1 MHGPRLGLTW
11 IFAVMLTA
19 VTAAAD
25 DPRRRPCRA
34 RFPGATPPPPPA
46 TKPADPAAP
55 APTTAKPAPGPVT
68 PNPAS
73 TSQGGAAAFVYPG
86 AEFLS
91 SFDAG
96 RDQRFYLYGTN
107 APFAEIVQYYK
118 GALKAGGGRE
128 LMKTPAMQQFDIGRF
143 DEDTMAYPPSVVV
156 KDYTWNNS
164 AGYLFVN
171 GTTEKRFKTIIQ
183 IVPPRISSRSN
194 TDRTTISR
202 TDLTPASLR
211 KTSGVQLID

>member
-1 MHGPRLGLTW
+1 MHGPGLGPTW

-19 VTAAAD
+19 VTAAQTSQVPPV
-25 DPRRRPCRA
+25 PRP
-34 RFPGATPPPPPA
+34 FPGATPAQPSA
-46 TKPADPAAP
+46 NKPADPAAP
-55 APTTAKPAPGPVT
+55 APTTAKPAPPPVT
-68 PNPAS
+68 PNPAN
-73 TSQGGAAAFVYPG
+73 TAQNGAAAFVYPG

-107 APFAEIVQYYK
+107 ASFAEIVLYYK
-118 GALKAGGGRE
+118 GALKTGGGRE

-183 IVPPRISSRSN
+183 IVPPKN
-194 TDRTTISR
+194 
-202 TDLTPASLR
+202 
-211 KTSGVQLID
+211 

>member
-11 IFAVMLTA
+11 TFGVLLAAV
-19 VTAAAD
+19 AAAQTSQAPPV
-25 DPRRRPCRA
+25 PRP
-34 RFPGATPPPPPA
+34 FPGATAQPPA
-46 TKPADPAAP
+46 TKPADPAT
-55 APTTAKPAPGPVT
+55 PTTAKPSPGT
-68 PNPAS
+68 PPAS
-73 TSQGGAAAFVYPG
+73 PASPGNTAQGGAAAFAFPG

-107 APFAEIVQYYK
+107 APFAEIVLYYK
-118 GALKAGGGRE
+118 GALKVGGGRE

-171 GTTEKRFKTIIQ
+171 GTTEKRFKTVIQ
-183 IVPPRISSRSN
+183 IVPPRN
-194 TDRTTISR
+194 
-202 TDLTPASLR
+202 
-211 KTSGVQLID
+211 

>member
-1 MHGPRLGLTW
+1 MHGPRFGLTW

-19 VTAAAD
+19 VTAAQTSQAPPV
-25 DPRRRPCRA
+25 PRP
-34 RFPGATPPPPPA
+34 FPGATPPQPPA

-55 APTTAKPAPGPVT
+55 APTTAKPAPAPVT
-68 PNPAS
+68 PNPAN
-73 TSQGGAAAFVYPG
+73 TAQGGAAAFVYPG

-107 APFAEIVQYYK
+107 APFAEIVLYYK
-118 GALKAGGGRE
+118 GALKVGGGRE

-183 IVPPRISSRSN
+183 IVPPKN
-194 TDRTTISR
+194 
-202 TDLTPASLR
+202 
-211 KTSGVQLID
+211 